1 MPTFYPV
8 CVTLALFIALILFD
22 IIGRRPELVTQHVLT
37 GLVILFLMTLL
48 SFKDAEF
55 VSWGLLLIP
64 FVVLIICFI
73 LGNTGTPTVTAP
85 KAAPSADS
93 APAAAA
99 PVAPVSCGTP
109 APVIASPEAIST
121 ANQIIS
127 DNHLCNL
134 HP

>member
-8 CVTLALFIALILFD
+8 SVTLALFIALILFD
-22 IIGRRPELVTQHVLT
+22 IIGRHPDLVTRHTLT
-37 GLVILFLMTLL
+37 GLVVVFLMLVL

-64 FVVLIICFI
+64 LIVLIICFV
-73 LGNTGTPTVTAP
+73 LGNTGTPT
-85 KAAPSADS
+85 AAPTAAPPTA

-99 PVAPVSCGTP
+99 PVSPVSCGTP
-109 APVIASPEAIST
+109 APIIASPEAIST

-127 DNHLCNL
+127 DNKLCNL
-134 HP
+134 HV